1 METILNNLQEILNA
15 HDNLITGEGV
25 IMEEFAYASLG
36 YLKDDALKEMSW
48 GGFWIFVDAWSP
60 CEFCNVDYNSES
72 SFL

>member
-1 METILNNLQEILNA
+1 
-15 HDNLITGEGV
+15 
-25 IMEEFAYASLG
+25 MEEFAYASLG
-36 YLKDDALKEMSW
+36 YLKDDALKEISW